1 MATMLSENY
10 LDRLRLE
17 EFFAE
22 YVACLDEVRLEDWP
36 EFFTEDGTYGLWARE
51 NSEAGLPA
59 PMFLCRNKRQMKDR
73 VTSYREANIY
83 PDHWNRH
90 LVSATRVTR
99 SDRNEISAQSNY
111 LVVQTRL
118 DGETFIYQAGRC
130 ADRFARDEGR
140 LLLRERRIIYDTL
153 AVRTLFVLPV

>member
-1 MATMLSENY
+1 MTMLSDSF

-22 YVACLDEVRLEDWP
+22 YVACLDEVRLEEWP
-36 EFFTEDGTYGLWARE
+36 EFFTEDGVYGLWPRE
-51 NSEAGLPA
+51 NADADLPA

-90 LVSATRVTR
+90 LVSATRITR
-99 SDRNEISAQSNY
+99 SDADGLDAQSNY
-111 LVVQTRL
+111 AVLQTRQ
-118 DGETFIYQAGRC
+118 DGETFIYQTGRC
-130 ADRFARDEGR
+130 ADRFARDGNR

>member
-1 MATMLSENY
+1 MQFNQRNA
-10 LDRLRLE
+10 DRLLVE
-17 EFFAE
+17 DFLAD

-36 EFFTEDGTYGLWARE
+36 EFFTEDGCYGLWSRE
-51 NSEAGLPA
+51 NVDAGLPI
-59 PMFLCRNKRQMKDR
+59 PMFMCQNKRQMKDR

-90 LVSATRVTR
+90 LVSSIQIVR
-99 SDRNEISAQSNY
+99 SDAATIDTHSNY
-111 LVVQTRL
+111 AVLQTRQ

-130 ADRFARDEGR
+130 IDHFVRDGEQ
-140 LLLRERRIIYDTL
+140 LLFKSRKIVYDTL

>member
-1 MATMLSENY
+1 MMVLSENF

-36 EFFTEDGTYGLWARE
+36 EFFTDDGLYGLWARE
-51 NSEAGLPA
+51 NSDAGLPA

-90 LVSATRVTR
+90 LLSATRITQ
-99 SDRNEISAQSNY
+99 SDSSEIVAHSNY
-111 LVVQTRL
+111 AVLQTRQ
-118 DGETFIYQAGRC
+118 DGETFIYQTGRC
-130 ADRFARDEGR
+130 ADRFVRNRSG
-140 LLLRERRIIYDTL
+140 LLLKERKIFYDTL